1 MEEEMDF
8 PKVIEFQTHNLCNAN
23 CIICP
28 YREIHD
34 IKGFMHADLFERILT
49 EVGDRKILLIPYL
62 NNEPFLDPSY
72 CEKLKMIQERCSNC
86 KIEVSTN
93 LSHLDEKT

>member
-1 MEEEMDF
+1 MDF

-49 EVGDRKILLIPYL
+49 
-62 NNEPFLDPSY
+62 
-72 CEKLKMIQERCSNC
+72 
-86 KIEVSTN
+86 
-93 LSHLDEKT
+93 

>member
-1 MEEEMDF
+1 MDF

-34 IKGFMHADLFERILT
+34 IKGLIACDLLTNLT
-49 EVGDRKILLIPYL
+49 EVGDRKFI
-62 NNEPFLDPSY
+62 D
-72 CEKLKMIQERCSNC
+72 
-86 KIEVSTN
+86 T
-93 LSHLDEKT
+93 

>member
-1 MEEEMDF
+1 MDF

-49 EVGDRKILLIPYL
+49 EVGGGGGGGVFGFFFFKLIFY
-62 NNEPFLDPSY
+62 
-72 CEKLKMIQERCSNC
+72 R
-86 KIEVSTN
+86 
-93 LSHLDEKT
+93 